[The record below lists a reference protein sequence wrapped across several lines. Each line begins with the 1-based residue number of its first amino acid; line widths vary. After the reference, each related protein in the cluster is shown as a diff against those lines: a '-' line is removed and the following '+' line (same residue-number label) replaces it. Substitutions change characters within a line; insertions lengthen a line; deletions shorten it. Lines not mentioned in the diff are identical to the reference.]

1 MSIKSIN
8 SLVASGYKAKLTNRL
23 RFYKGDRLDLC
34 FSIANQLIS
43 EVDSSE
49 VVDGILPIDSPN
61 IEAKLIL
68 ENQEIIGTV
77 IEDNRVVFRFEPE
90 YQNVGMNHFQI
101 VIVEHCEDGTKDILH
116 TPIFSIE
123 IAEPLGF
130 LPEEDDDTAVVG
142 EAIVGYSRV
151 RSIMPVDID
160 LGYEPWVDGDII
172 TAERLNDMERRISQN
187 VGALDQLLYTPIAI
201 NSFSITPNTAEM
213 GIIVSEVKLTWAY
226 NKAIQSQK
234 LNNVEL
240 ETDVKTAVFND
251 ISTNKTYT
259 LWATDGKTNAS
270 RSVSISFLNGRY
282 YGSRTEDT
290 YDSEFI
296 LSLNK
301 QLASSKNTTF
311 TTNCGDSQYIY
322 FAIPSRFG
330 TPTFSVG
337 GFVGGFVKAATIDF
351 TNYSGYTEKYDIYRS
366 NNPSLG
372 NKTVTVG

>member
-1 MSIKSIN
+1 MSIASIN
-8 SLVASGYKAKLTNRL
+8 SLVASGYKAKLSNRL

-43 EVDSSE
+43 EVDSNE

-68 ENQEIIGTV
+68 ESQEIIGTV

-90 YQNVGMNHFQI
+90 YQNVGMNYFQI
-101 VIVEHCEDGTKDILH
+101 VIIEHCEDGTKDILH
-116 TPIFSIE
+116 TPIFPIE

-130 LPEEDDDTAVVG
+130 LPENDDDTAVVG
-142 EAIVGYSRV
+142 RAIVGYSRV
-151 RSIMPVDID
+151 RSATPVDID

-187 VGALDQLLYTPIAI
+187 VSSLDQLLYTPISI
-201 NSFSITPNTAEM
+201 SSFSITPDTAEL
-213 GIIVSEVKLTWAY
+213 GLVVSEVKLTWSY
-226 NKAIQSQK
+226 NKAIESQK

-240 ETDVKTAVFND
+240 ETSIKSAIFND
-251 ISTNKTYT
+251 VSSNKTYT
-259 LWATDGKTNAS
+259 LWVTDGKTNAS
-270 RSVSISFLNGRY
+270 RSASISFLNGRY
-282 YGSRTEDT
+282 YGSRIEDT
-290 YDSEFI
+290 YNSEFI

-311 TTNCGDSQYIY
+311 TTNCADSQYIY
-322 FAIPSRFG
+322 FAIPTRFG
-330 TPTFSVG
+330 EPTFSVG

-351 TNYSGYTEKYDIYRS
+351 TNYSGYTEKYNLYRS

-372 NKTVTVG
+372 NTTVTVG